1 MYGDQFGEIV
11 CGYWFLNVHVQ
22 FTKWEQSQVNWIK
35 HTASNPS
42 FRFSLNFVTKESMSL
57 FLATSYKVK
66 KESN

>member
-1 MYGDQFGEIV
+1 MSCKKALFQSLLSNKNHKE
-11 CGYWFLNVHVQ
+11 
-22 FTKWEQSQVNWIK
+22 TEQT

-66 KESN
+66 RDSNYKNWKDYL